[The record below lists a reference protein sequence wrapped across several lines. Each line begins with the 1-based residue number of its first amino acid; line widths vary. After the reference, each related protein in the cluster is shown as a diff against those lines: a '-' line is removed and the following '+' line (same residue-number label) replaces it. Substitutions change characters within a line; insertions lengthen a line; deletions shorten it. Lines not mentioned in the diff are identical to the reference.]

1 MRENSKFR
9 LLAEKTKNHRL
20 SLDDTFLEHLGFPGM
35 CHYVSLEFWKALRAP
50 PRLGLKGSVP

>member
-20 SLDDTFLEHLGFPGM
+20 SLDDTFLEHLGFPGI
-35 CHYVSLEFWKALRAP
+35 YIYNPIYILYEANDAP
-50 PRLGLKGSVP
+50 WFNHAPMT